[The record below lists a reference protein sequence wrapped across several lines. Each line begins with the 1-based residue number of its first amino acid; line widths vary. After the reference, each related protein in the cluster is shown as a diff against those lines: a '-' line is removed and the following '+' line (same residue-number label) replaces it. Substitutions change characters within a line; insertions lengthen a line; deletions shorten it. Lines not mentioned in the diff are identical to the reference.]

1 MTSLFFTGSSL
12 DPWVERP
19 KPCTYVE
26 VRVIDLLRRIKSP
39 FRPIFEGLK
48 RIPLKDVSMHFR
60 TLNSKHFFLINSI
73 TGCPGARGLAAPHP
87 VLIHDDH
94 DLNS

>member
-26 VRVIDLLRRIKSP
+26 VRIIDLLRRIKSP
-39 FRPIFEGLK
+39 FRPIFEGLR

-60 TLNSKHFFLINSI
+60 NLNSIFFLINYI
-73 TGCPGARGLAAPHP
+73 QAARGLAAPHP